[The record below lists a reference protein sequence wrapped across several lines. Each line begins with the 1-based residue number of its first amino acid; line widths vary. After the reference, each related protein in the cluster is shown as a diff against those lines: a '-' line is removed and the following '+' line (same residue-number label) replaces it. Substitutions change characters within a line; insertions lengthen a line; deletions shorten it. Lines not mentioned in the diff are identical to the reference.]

1 MKLIDIH
8 RAYMLAEQLY
18 GVEADNFEEIALN
31 AWELINNKHTRL
43 YRIVLDANSDCE
55 IELPCNVDV
64 IRSVHVPI
72 VDAEVLTNKDIP
84 INFENPVIEHYI
96 ELWKPFVDPTYQSGK
111 LVKYRE
117 EDNVLKF
124 AKPYKHV
131 MIVYEGYIVDEE
143 TGLPKITEQEAQ
155 AIAMYI
161 AYASL
166 YKDGIRKKDSGLI
179 NIAQDLYQ
187 KWLRACNAA
196 RVPERINDNDIDKIL
211 DAKVSWN
218 RKRYHISFV
227 TET

>member
-1 MKLIDIH
+1 MKLVDIR

-18 GVEADNFEEIALN
+18 GIEADNFEEIALN

-43 YRIVLDANSDCE
+43 YRIILDANKDGE

-72 VDAEVLTNKDIP
+72 IDSEVFTNKDVP
-84 INFENPVIEHYI
+84 FNMENPVIEHYI
-96 ELWKPFVDPTYQSGK
+96 ERWKRFQDPAYTPGK
-111 LVKYRE
+111 LIKYKE
-117 EDNVLKF
+117 EGDVLKVDH
-124 AKPYKHV
+124 PYKHV
-131 MIVYEGYIVDEE
+131 LIVYEGYIVDDD

-179 NIAQDLYQ
+179 NLAQDLYQ

-196 RVPERINDNDIDKIL
+196 RTPDRVSDNDMDRIL
-211 DAKVSWN
+211 DAKTNWN
-218 RKRYHISFV
+218 RKRYGISYKA
-227 TET
+227 

>member
-1 MKLIDIH
+1 MKLVDIH

-18 GVEADNFEEIALN
+18 GIEADNFEEIALN

-43 YRIVLDANSDCE
+43 YRIILDANKDGE

-72 VDAEVLTNKDIP
+72 IDSEVFTNKDVP
-84 INFENPVIEHYI
+84 FNMENPVVEHYI
-96 ELWKPFVDPTYQSGK
+96 ERWKRFQDPTYTPGK
-111 LVKYRE
+111 LIKYRE
-117 EDNVLKF
+117 EGDVLKVDH
-124 AKPYKHV
+124 PYKHV
-131 MIVYEGYIVDEE
+131 LIVYEGYIVDDD

-179 NIAQDLYQ
+179 NLAQDLYQ

-196 RVPERINDNDIDKIL
+196 RTPDRFSDNDMDKVL
-211 DAKVSWN
+211 DAKTNWN
-218 RKRYHISFV
+218 RKRYGISYKA
-227 TET
+227 